1 MATAKL
7 QLRGSRRQASQL
19 AMERAVPP
27 AARGGAWWR
36 RVGRRLR
43 GGAGV
48 PRPTPSPRLSPR
60 LIRTV
65 REWLGPMK
73 PSSGPTAASGV
84 GLPASVAAMR
94 APTRD
99 VARIPALP
107 RVQVFGCDR
116 WSAVP
121 APEGRQ
127 PPRSPVRPAGLG
139 PGFLPGA
146 RSSPSCAVP
155 SLSARLA
162 GRRVR
167 AARRAA
173 RAPGCRSVSL
183 PRDSRRPWGSGGRGP
198 RTQLEAPTQPW
209 ASPSGEGGAPS
220 CAPPPA
226 SVPRVAPHAFSLS
239 WTACLGVG
247 VLARRGLCRR
257 APVPPCPVARS
268 SAHPRVLAGLTPAP
282 SARESLCWRG
292 ASGVLRAQDPGGD
305 RPMGACP
312 QGLRSASAPSPPR
325 TPGPRAPLRAPH
337 PSSRLTCQE
346 PELQGPHP
354 RAGNANRP
362 CAGSTGRP
370 PRQQTLAGPHA
381 GPPPPAAPGE
391 QAAPRPSG

>member
-1 MATAKL
+1 ML
-7 QLRGSRRQASQL
+7 DGRGGGPRGGPTRGHSQA
-19 AMERAVPP
+19 P
-27 AARGGAWWR
+27 AAREPQAGFSTGHGARCSSRGSGRSTVAPGGTQAP
-36 RVGRRLR
+36 

-209 ASPSGEGGAPS
+209 ASPSGREGH
-220 CAPPPA
+220 PA
-226 SVPRVAPHAFSLS
+226 
-239 WTACLGVG
+239 
-247 VLARRGLCRR
+247 
-257 APVPPCPVARS
+257 VPP
-268 SAHPRVLAGLTPAP
+268 HPPLSPGWPRTP
-282 SARESLCWRG
+282 
-292 ASGVLRAQDPGGD
+292 
-305 RPMGACP
+305 
-312 QGLRSASAPSPPR
+312 SASA
-325 TPGPRAPLRAPH
+325 
-337 PSSRLTCQE
+337 
-346 PELQGPHP
+346 
-354 RAGNANRP
+354 
-362 CAGSTGRP
+362 
-370 PRQQTLAGPHA
+370 
-381 GPPPPAAPGE
+381 GPPAWVSGSLPAGASAGGLQFRPAPWPG
-391 QAAPRPSG
+391 AALTPVSWRA